1 MRTAEPIEQ
10 LIELTG
16 TSKQS
21 LEGAITNA
29 IAKAAKLVHHM
40 CWFKVIETRG
50 DLQDG
55 KVTLWRVT
63 LKVGF
68 EVDE

>member
-1 MRTAEPIEQ
+1 MDERVYK

-29 IAKAAKLVHHM
+29 IAKAARTVHNM
-40 CWFKVIETRG
+40 RWFQWVETRG
-50 DLQDG
+50 ALEKGEVAMWQ
-55 KVTLWRVT
+55 VTI
-63 LKVGF
+63 KIGF
-68 EVDE
+68 ELDE